1 MEVGIASTQIMA
13 FPDRGN
19 QLLGEVTDS
28 RDGSFQISRQQF
40 ALCPPFSGG
49 YKKTC
54 CLSDSSG
61 DDFQALRVGTETVN
75 LEPSMFP
82 VQRGSLSLLRQK
94 WESGDHQKVGCCPGG
109 SHCRLFQP
117 QKSRLL
123 EPGEA
128 VSAPGPPGPPS
139 QPCSA
144 GAMLNSEPEEMSP
157 EHKGENPRE
166 HGRPEVLKEDPLRG
180 PRRIERFSIALDK
193 LRSVFEAPR
202 SGNSPAGPAEYGRK
216 VRSH

>member
-1 MEVGIASTQIMA
+1 MSIM
-13 FPDRGN
+13 FD
-19 QLLGEVTDS
+19 VH
-28 RDGSFQISRQQF
+28 SF
-40 ALCPPFSGG
+40 
-49 YKKTC
+49 
-54 CLSDSSG
+54 D
-61 DDFQALRVGTETVN
+61 EVN
-75 LEPSMFP
+75 LEPSKFP

-94 WESGDHQKVGCCPGG
+94 WETGDHQKVGCSPGG

-144 GAMLNSEPEEMSP
+144 GAMLNSEPQEMSP
-157 EHKGENPRE
+157 QHKGENPRE

-216 VRSH
+216 EVEIERRLCSPTFRSHPGSQANDSVKDSDKKGMQTSSDKTSPERGHRHIFTG